1 MSGIFLYKDSLKS
14 YINNFTERQ
23 YLIDGFLYEHSSL
36 MLYAADGVGKSALT
50 LQAILES
57 SSNSY
62 VFGYLK
68 TSRPIKT
75 LWIMAERHPDEIV
88 ERLKSME
95 SMLNPNYENFSI
107 TTEIQGL
114 NLLNEAAFSNALS
127 IIKKRVDEMGGVDL
141 IVVDPIYALV
151 CGGLGKDENDSTVS
165 RFSTSLQNLF
175 NCSVIFVHHS
185 NRGIKDKDTG
195 KRLGEDM
202 YGGRFLSAHFTGV
215 YHITKTTMGTHFKR
229 DKSSHKN
236 LIEEFDLE
244 FDFDTYISTFLDN
257 SMQKRDK
264 LLIELRR
271 LKASDK
277 WVTLD
282 ELSTGCQ
289 LSTQYLHKL
298 FSRELNSVIL
308 KRPNAIGRKTLYC
321 YNGS

>member
-1 MSGIFLYKDSLKS
+1 
-14 YINNFTERQ
+14 
-23 YLIDGFLYEHSSL
+23 

-277 WVTLD
+277 WV
-282 ELSTGCQ
+282 
-289 LSTQYLHKL
+289 
-298 FSRELNSVIL
+298 
-308 KRPNAIGRKTLYC
+308 
-321 YNGS
+321 